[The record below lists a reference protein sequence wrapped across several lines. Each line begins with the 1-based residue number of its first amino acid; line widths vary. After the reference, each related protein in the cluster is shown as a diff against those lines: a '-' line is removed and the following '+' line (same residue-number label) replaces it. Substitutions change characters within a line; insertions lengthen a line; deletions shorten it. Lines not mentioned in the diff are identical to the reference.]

1 MNYAEVQYASRIS
14 AGGQITVNPDQT
26 TTTPTY
32 FKEAYFAGI
41 NTSPGQYGGLIP
53 IIAIYQIDWA
63 TYDAATRHNAALSRK
78 QRMFPKVPDQHKVGR
93 PLIPN
98 GLGVL
103 FVLTTTIYL
112 FSIYFL
118 NRVFTLGLD
127 TSVNGVSAALTLAVC
142 ILFGGFMGLLD
153 DFMDLKWR
161 YKAFMPLIAALPLMY
176 YAFEGLQV
184 DAIRTSISLP
194 FLGTLH
200 FGAYYVFLIV
210 PLIVMIV
217 TNTVNQLGGLNGLE
231 TVCPAIVILG
241 LMAFSPSYILMVG
254 PLFFWLILA
263 FFNVRGKIF
272 VGNAGSFAIG
282 ITIAS
287 FAVISDLKVS
297 LLISMLPFIFNSSII
312 LLAIFFTRKRAK
324 VTFDGEKLCSDSR
337 KSLVTIIAYKR
348 PLTERRIVQII
359 AIIVALFT
367 LLGAIIQLI

>member
-1 MNYAEVQYASRIS
+1 
-14 AGGQITVNPDQT
+14 
-26 TTTPTY
+26 
-32 FKEAYFAGI
+32 
-41 NTSPGQYGGLIP
+41 L
-53 IIAIYQIDWA
+53 
-63 TYDAATRHNAALSRK
+63 
-78 QRMFPKVPDQHKVGR
+78 FPKVPDQHKVGR

-103 FVLTTTIYL
+103 FVLTTTVYL
-112 FSIYFL
+112 FSIYFS
-118 NRVFTLGLD
+118 NKVFNLGLD

-176 YAFEGLQV
+176 YVFEGLQTGV
-184 DAIRTSISLP
+184 IRTSIALP

-231 TVCPAIVILG
+231 SVCPAVVILG
-241 LMAFSPSYILMVG
+241 LMAFSPSGILMVG
-254 PLFFWLILA
+254 PLIFWLILSY
-263 FFNVRGKIF
+263 FNVRGKIF

-287 FAVISDLKVS
+287 FAVISDLKVN
-297 LLISMLPFIFNSSII
+297 LLISILPFIFNSSII
-312 LLAIFFTRKRAK
+312 LLAIFFTHKRAK
-324 VTFDGEKLCSDSR
+324 VTFDGEKLCSDGR
-337 KSLVTIIAYKR
+337 KSLVTIIAYHR
-348 PLTERRIVQII
+348 PLTERQIVII
-359 AIIVALFT
+359 ISSIVALFT
-367 LLGAIIQLI
+367 LLAALIQVLS